1 MAVAWEAG
9 QNRRLVRVPF
19 SPTPPR
25 TLTTALDGPLEP
37 GTLIA
42 HNYRVSQRLG
52 AGGMGTVYLADNV
65 TLAQQ
70 VVVKMMRGAQTGGGQ
85 EEAQMLA
92 NLQHPNVVTVFAHD
106 PRLDCIV
113 MEFLD
118 GSNLS
123 SLVEKGIDRINS
135 IRIAMA
141 IADALAAVHRRGLV
155 HRDIKPENVMLSL
168 NPIGGRLVDW
178 LKLIDFGLALK
189 AGKTPPVLL
198 GTAEYCGPE
207 QFSAQSPA
215 HPGNDVYALGVT
227 LFLML
232 TGTFPFTGTFEELP
246 SQKAT
251 APLPSLLTTLAN
263 RPDAPRLDPRTT
275 ALFEDLDELLQQMLA
290 RQVHQRPS
298 ASEVAR
304 RLQKFESS
312 FAEAG
317 TFVGGLAT
325 ASSGPELAAV
335 RTVRARTGVLSH
347 STDQVVHTG
356 QATPQHLVQVGGGSD
371 TSSTTPDL
379 GVVDASPTARRMP
392 ALARPKHESPER
404 ITDPAI
410 TPRPKTNWVAF
421 ALAVVVLGLG
431 LAVAFVEPPKPSP
444 PTTVAAPPQPPP
456 QPEPTAANLPELP
469 SPVANEPSVDAG
481 IAPRAAEDEEPAAL
495 TPVKT
500 PRKPKTAGKPP
511 VACVIDQARLDTIRA
526 EYNALLKTNPD
537 VEALESELFGAM
549 ESGDCR
555 KPDAVLAKMRD
566 LKN

>member
-1 MAVAWEAG
+1 M
-9 QNRRLVRVPF
+9 
-19 SPTPPR
+19 
-25 TLTTALDGPLEP
+25 TTALDRPLEP

-52 AGGMGTVYLADNV
+52 AGGMGTVYLAENV
-65 TLAQQ
+65 TLAQR
-70 VVVKMMRGAQTGGGQ
+70 VVVKVLRGAQTGAGQ

-92 NLQHPNVVTVFAHD
+92 NLQHPNVVTVYAHD

-118 GSNLS
+118 GSSLS
-123 SLVEKGIDRINS
+123 ALVDKGIDRINS

-155 HRDIKPENVMLSL
+155 HRDIKPENVMLAL
-168 NPIGGRLVDW
+168 NPGGGRLVDW

-246 SQKAT
+246 SQHAT
-251 APLPSLLTTLAN
+251 APLPSLLATLAN
-263 RPDAPRLDPRTT
+263 RPDAPKLDPRTT

-290 RQVHQRPS
+290 KQVDQRPS

-317 TFVGGLAT
+317 TYVGGAATPDSAPGLAT
-325 ASSGPELAAV
+325 V
-335 RTVRARTGVLSH
+335 RTVRARTGVLRH
-347 STDQVVHTG
+347 STDPIAHAG
-356 QATPQHLVQVGGGSD
+356 KATPHRLQSVVEGSD
-371 TSSTTPDL
+371 TSSTAPDM
-379 GVVDASPTARRMP
+379 GAVDSSTTVPRMP
-392 ALARPKHESPER
+392 PLARSKRPPPER
-404 ITDPAI
+404 VTDPAVA
-410 TPRPKTNWVAF
+410 PRPKTNWLALV
-421 ALAVVVLGLG
+421 LAVVVLGLG
-431 LAVAFVEPPKPSP
+431 LAVAFVEPSGSGPHLPPSDGRTPPPSEPP
-444 PTTVAAPPQPPP
+444 PTPEPKVADVPAPPT
-456 QPEPTAANLPELP
+456 PEPI
-469 SPVANEPSVDAG
+469 VAVPDADAG
-481 IAPRAAEDEEPAAL
+481 VVSEEAEDDELAAL
-495 TPVKT
+495 SPVKT
-500 PRKPKTAGKPP
+500 PRKPKPVGKAPG
-511 VACVIDQARLDTIRA
+511 ACVIDQARRDSIRA
-526 EYNALLKTNPD
+526 TYNALFQANPD
-537 VEALESELFGAM
+537 VEDLEADLMAALQ
-549 ESGDCR
+549 SGDCR
-555 KPDAVLAKMRD
+555 KSDAVLAKMRD
-566 LKN
+566 LKK